1 MIKRAL
7 LAVLLMAT
15 TAGEPVSEARS
26 YLDTALGLLQQH
38 SMESATADWKELRA
52 EAHRDA
58 AHARHAADVY
68 PAIRRVITELGN
80 PHTALLASATG
91 GAPAPVRTAPDGRM
105 IGSAA
110 YLRLPETSS
119 DNGDAYAEAGLRLV
133 RDLAGAGPRGWV
145 VDLRGNGGGDMHPM
159 LTVVAPLL
167 GEGRTGMF
175 VHPDGRTSDWGVR
188 DGHVHNGDH
197 VVFPQMEMPV
207 VGRGPVAVLVDGRTA
222 SSGEA
227 VLLSF
232 TGAAGTHS
240 FGEPTTGFATGNEV
254 FDLPDGARLAITT
267 MHMADRTGRTYGNAP
282 IAPQTQVSNSRGSA
296 DRVLDTAI
304 AWLAGRT

>member
-1 MIKRAL
+1 LIRRAL
-7 LAVLLMAT
+7 LALLLMAT
-15 TAGEPVSEARS
+15 TAGEPVPEART
-26 YLDTALGLLQQH
+26 YLDTALDLLQQH
-38 SMESATADWKELRA
+38 SIESSKADWPRLRA
-52 EAHRDA
+52 QAHRDA
-58 AHARHAADVY
+58 AHARRPVDTY
-68 PAIRRVITELGN
+68 PAIERAITTLGN
-80 PHTALLASATG
+80 PHTVLLTSPGG
-91 GAPAPVRTAPDGRM
+91 GAPSSVRTVPGGRM
-105 IGSAA
+105 IGSVA
-110 YLRLPETSS
+110 YLTLPRTSIDDGDVYVDSGRRLMQ
-119 DNGDAYAEAGLRLV
+119 DLV
-133 RDLAGAGPRGWV
+133 AAHPGGWV

-175 VHPDGRTSDWGVR
+175 VHPDGSTSDWGVR

-240 FGEPTTGFATGNEV
+240 FGEPTAGFATGNEV